1 MKNHVLIRQI
11 LPKGSTFS
19 NLEDTDVHLITCHI
33 NSVVRELFEN
43 QTPFELM
50 NQTEERKKLLNILAL
65 QYVPPDEVLLKP
77 ALLKRKK

>member
-1 MKNHVLIRQI
+1 MTSRDPPLCKHNKAGNVFERHM
-11 LPKGSTFS
+11 
-19 NLEDTDVHLITCHI
+19 NYVHLITCHI

-50 NQTEERKKLLNILAL
+50 SQTEERKKLLNILAL
-65 QYVPPDEVLLKP
+65 QYVPPDEVFLKP